1 MRRPNA
7 VQPLITMRL
16 GLLVAAAL
24 VLGGRDADAERIGR
38 GLRCLAVDKCATMG
52 LRPSTGITG
61 PLSGP
66 SLVRCCRYA
75 TGRPMDARFAAN
87 APISARRNNGP
98 NSTNAIP
105 QE

>member
-16 GLLVAAAL
+16 GLLVAAAR

-38 GLRCLAVDKCATMG
+38 GLRCLAVDKCAAMG
-52 LRPSTGITG
+52 LRPRPETTG
-61 PLSGP
+61 PLSAP

-75 TGRPMDARFAAN
+75 TGRPMDARFAAI
-87 APISARRNNGP
+87 APIAARQSNGP
-98 NSTNAIP
+98 KSRYEIP
-105 QE
+105 R